1 MFTAICEVVGID
13 NIRGKVDTPQM
24 PPKVLPSITNHE
36 STQIGD
42 YKIIHLTLGYYGIGF
57 TSLLTHLLFN
67 TPNLGIIDV
76 LLIYSINH
84 ILPVFIGHFAYLFAD
99 ISQDP

>member
-24 PPKVLPSITNHE
+24 PPKVLPSMINHE

-42 YKIIHLTLGYYGIGF
+42 HKIIHLTLGYYGIGF

-67 TPNLGIIDV
+67 KPNLGIIYV
-76 LLIYSINH
+76 LLIYSIKH
-84 ILPVFIGHFAYLFAD
+84 ILPVFIGQFAYLFAD